1 MVIFDIPFIPICNW
15 IKQAEIV
22 KNCGQHYS
30 KFRSSINLHDTQTE
44 VRLFA
49 SFQNSVKK
57 AMLFRPKN
65 QLNVKET
72 KGVVH

>member
-1 MVIFDIPFIPICNW
+1 MVIFDIPFILICNW

-22 KNCGQHYS
+22 KNRGKHQS
-30 KFRSSINLHDTQTE
+30 KFRFSANLHDTQTE

-49 SFQNSVKK
+49 SFENSVKK
-57 AMLFRPKN
+57 AMLFQPTNR
-65 QLNVKET
+65 LNVKET

>member
-1 MVIFDIPFIPICNW
+1 MLMCNW

-22 KNCGQHYS
+22 KNCGKHLS
-30 KFRSSINLHDTQTE
+30 KFRFSANQYDTQTQ

-49 SFQNSVKK
+49 SFQNSVKRT
-57 AMLFRPKN
+57 MLFQPTN
-65 QLNVKET
+65 QLNLKEI